1 MTYSTKKILTP
12 CLLALIES
20 IKKNE
25 IDFSS
30 RQIVLFLSIYL
41 VDETHTIRGLAK
53 SINISKAAVSRAVN
67 YLESLGYVRR
77 IADKK
82 DSRSIIIQKTVKGK
96 IVLDKFFSRFEKY
109 IEK

>member
-1 MTYSTKKILTP
+1 MTYSNEKILTP
-12 CLLALIES
+12 WLLALIEG

-30 RQIVLFLSIYL
+30 RQTALFLSIYL
-41 VDETHTIRGLAK
+41 IDENHTIRGLAK

-67 YLESLGYVRR
+67 SLESLGYVRR
-77 IADKK
+77 IDDKK

-96 IVLDKFFSRFEKY
+96 IVLDKFVSRFEKY
-109 IEK
+109 IEE